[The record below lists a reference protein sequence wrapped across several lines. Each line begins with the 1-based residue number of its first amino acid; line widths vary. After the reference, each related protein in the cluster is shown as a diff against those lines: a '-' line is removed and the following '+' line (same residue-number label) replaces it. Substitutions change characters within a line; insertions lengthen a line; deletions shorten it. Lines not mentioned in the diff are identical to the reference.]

1 MVAKVHLVEDE
12 QSITTL
18 VEYNLVK
25 EGFKVATSNN
35 GEEAIKEIKD
45 NEPDII
51 LLDWMLPDLSGLEI
65 CKVLKKDLKFKD
77 IPIIMLTA
85 KGQEEDKVSALNAGA
100 DDYITK
106 PFGNAELIARI
117 NALLRRTK
125 PRVAEDKITYED
137 IMIDRMQ
144 RKVYRKNIE
153 ILLGPTEYRLLDFL
167 MKNPT
172 RVYSRDQLIGNVWPD
187 NINVENRT
195 VDVHIRRLRQ
205 AINIKETKEL
215 IRTVRSAGYSLD

>member
-77 IPIIMLTA
+77 CLLYTSPSPRDRTRSRMPS
-85 KGQEEDKVSALNAGA
+85 SA
-100 DDYITK
+100 
-106 PFGNAELIARI
+106 
-117 NALLRRTK
+117 
-125 PRVAEDKITYED
+125 
-137 IMIDRMQ
+137 
-144 RKVYRKNIE
+144 
-153 ILLGPTEYRLLDFL
+153 
-167 MKNPT
+167 
-172 RVYSRDQLIGNVWPD
+172 
-187 NINVENRT
+187 
-195 VDVHIRRLRQ
+195 
-205 AINIKETKEL
+205 
-215 IRTVRSAGYSLD
+215 